1 MFGTEMKDKT
11 NIKNKAGAMTCG
23 QQEATKVSTETNK
36 TDDNEVLE
44 NTNRNI
50 Y

>member
-23 QQEATKVSTETNK
+23 QEATKVSTETNK